1 MKIAK
6 TLGTVHTHTHTHTQ
20 VFYKI
25 NKRKIGIS
33 KNTILLFILL
43 LAILLMG
50 IGYASINSITGE
62 IEGTVIADVQSGV
75 FITNIEYVS
84 DVDANINT
92 SKIEYYIG
100 TMMQSTVELSDNNVA
115 SEIKYKVTV
124 YNNSLNNYPFLDVL
138 YDTES
143 TEFYDNENIIFEID
157 PSGFKVGDIINA
169 KETKEIYI
177 TFKYKNGIIPEN
189 TVLNSYINF
198 RIAEPNR
205 LVVAGDVA
213 STGNYLG
220 STITKNKIEAISF
233 KLGKEEPEGTVA
245 SFDASEK
252 KDESIIGYYTDVDG
266 NGLYELTF
274 LSEEKIAANKNA
286 NDLFAQLTSLKS
298 IEFDNFSTWGVTTM
312 DAMFYNCSG
321 LTTLDL
327 SKFDTSQVTN
337 IQGMFNACSKLTTL
351 DVSSF
356 DTSQVTTMRSMFYNC
371 RGLTTLDVSCFNTS
385 QVTDMNAMFV
395 NCSGLTTLDLRSFN
409 TSRVTTMKN
418 MFNGC
423 SGLKTLDVNSF
434 DTSKVTN
441 MQGMFA
447 RCSGLTTLDVS
458 KFDTS
463 RVTSMEIMFRSCTGL
478 TGIDVSSFDTS
489 KVTNM
494 YQMFSGCSR
503 LTTLDVSSFDTS
515 KVTTMYDIFAYCSRL
530 TELDL
535 SSFDTSKV
543 TIMQGM
549 FYQCH
554 KLKNIYVKQYDATT
568 STGWTTAAVSN
579 DVSMFSDCTSI
590 VGGNGTTYNSSR
602 TNGWYARIDTAETPG
617 YFTNILDKTEQ

>member
-1 MKIAK
+1 
-6 TLGTVHTHTHTHTQ
+6 
-20 VFYKI
+20 
-25 NKRKIGIS
+25 
-33 KNTILLFILL
+33 
-43 LAILLMG
+43 MG

-62 IEGTVIADVQSGV
+62 IEGTVIANVQNDV
-75 FITNIEYVS
+75 FITNVEYVS

-100 TMMQSTVELSDNNVA
+100 TMMQSTVELSDTNVA

-157 PSGFKVGDIINA
+157 PSGFKVGDTINA

-205 LVVAGDVA
+205 LVVAGNVA

-220 STITKNKIEAISF
+220 STITKNKIETISF

-286 NDLFAQLTSLKS
+286 NDLFGHLTSLKS

-312 DAMFYNCSG
+312 
-321 LTTLDL
+321 
-327 SKFDTSQVTN
+327 Q
-337 IQGMFNACSKLTTL
+337 
-351 DVSSF
+351 
-356 DTSQVTTMRSMFYNC
+356 SMFY
-371 RGLTTLDVSCFNTS
+371 G
-385 QVTDMNAMFV
+385 
-395 NCSGLTTLDLRSFN
+395 
-409 TSRVTTMKN
+409 
-418 MFNGC
+418 
-423 SGLKTLDVNSF
+423 
-434 DTSKVTN
+434 
-441 MQGMFA
+441 
-447 RCSGLTTLDVS
+447 CSGLTTLDVS

-463 RVTSMEIMFRSCTGL
+463 
-478 TGIDVSSFDTS
+478 

-494 YQMFSGCSR
+494 KSMFERCSG
-503 LTTLDVSSFDTS
+503 LTTLDVSSFNTS
-515 KVTTMYDIFAYCSRL
+515 QGPDMTYMFNVCS
-530 TELDL
+530 
-535 SSFDTSKV
+535 
-543 TIMQGM
+543 
-549 FYQCH
+549 
-554 KLKNIYVKQYDATT
+554 KLKTIYVKQYDETT
-568 STGWTTAAVSN
+568 KTGWKLGGEGTV
-579 DVSMFSDCTSI
+579 MFGACYSL
-590 VGGNGTTYNSSR
+590 VGGNGTKYHSGYTGGAR
-602 TNGWYARIDTAETPG
+602 ARIDTAETPG

>member
-1 MKIAK
+1 
-6 TLGTVHTHTHTHTQ
+6 
-20 VFYKI
+20 
-25 NKRKIGIS
+25 
-33 KNTILLFILL
+33 
-43 LAILLMG
+43 MG

-62 IEGTVIADVQSGV
+62 IEGTVIADVQNDV

-100 TMMQSTVELSDNNVA
+100 TMMQSTVELSDTNVA

-157 PSGFKVGDIINA
+157 PSGFKVGDTINA

-252 KDESIIGYYTDVDG
+252 QDESIIGYYTDVDG

-286 NDLFAQLTSLKS
+286 NWLFDHLISLKS

-312 DAMFYNCSG
+312 YAMFYNCSG

-327 SKFDTSQVTN
+327 SKFDTSQVT
-337 IQGMFNACSKLTTL
+337 
-351 DVSSF
+351 
-356 DTSQVTTMRSMFYNC
+356 TMYR
-371 RGLTTLDVSCFNTS
+371 
-385 QVTDMNAMFV
+385 
-395 NCSGLTTLDLRSFN
+395 
-409 TSRVTTMKN
+409 
-418 MFNGC
+418 
-423 SGLKTLDVNSF
+423 
-434 DTSKVTN
+434 
-441 MQGMFA
+441 MFA
-447 RCSGLTTLDVS
+447 VCSGLTTLDVS
-458 KFDTS
+458 N
-463 RVTSMEIMFRSCTGL
+463 
-478 TGIDVSSFDTS
+478 FDTS

-494 YQMFSGCSR
+494 YQMFYNCSGLAELNVSKFDTSQVTTMYCMFTGCSVLTTLDLSSFNTSKVKNMYAMFSKCSGLTTLDVSNFNTSQVTTMSTMFSGCSR
-503 LTTLDVSSFDTS
+503 LTTVDVSSFNTS
-515 KVTTMYDIFAYCSRL
+515 KVT
-530 TELDL
+530 
-535 SSFDTSKV
+535 
-543 TIMQGM
+543 
-549 FYQCH
+549 
-554 KLKNIYVKQYDATT
+554 
-568 STGWTTAAVSN
+568 
-579 DVSMFSDCTSI
+579 SMM
-590 VGGNGTTYNSSR
+590 
-602 TNGWYARIDTAETPG
+602 
-617 YFTNILDKTEQ
+617 

>member
-1 MKIAK
+1 
-6 TLGTVHTHTHTHTQ
+6 
-20 VFYKI
+20 
-25 NKRKIGIS
+25 
-33 KNTILLFILL
+33 
-43 LAILLMG
+43 MG

-100 TMMQSTVELSDNNVA
+100 TMMQSTVELSDTNVA

-157 PSGFKVGDIINA
+157 PSEFKVGDTINA

-205 LVVAGDVA
+205 LVVAGNVA

-220 STITKNKIEAISF
+220 STITKNKIETISF

-252 KDESIIGYYTDVDG
+252 QDESIIGYYTDVDG

-286 NDLFAQLTSLKS
+286 NYLFDHLISLKS

-312 DAMFYNCSG
+312 R
-321 LTTLDL
+321 
-327 SKFDTSQVTN
+327 
-337 IQGMFNACSKLTTL
+337 GMFC
-351 DVSSF
+351 D
-356 DTSQVTTMRSMFYNC
+356 
-371 RGLTTLDVSCFNTS
+371 
-385 QVTDMNAMFV
+385 
-395 NCSGLTTLDLRSFN
+395 
-409 TSRVTTMKN
+409 
-418 MFNGC
+418 
-423 SGLKTLDVNSF
+423 
-434 DTSKVTN
+434 
-441 MQGMFA
+441 
-447 RCSGLTTLDVS
+447 CSGLTTLDVS

-463 RVTSMEIMFRSCTGL
+463 RVTDMQYMFTRCT
-478 TGIDVSSFDTS
+478 
-489 KVTNM
+489 
-494 YQMFSGCSR
+494 
-503 LTTLDVSSFDTS
+503 
-515 KVTTMYDIFAYCSRL
+515 
-530 TELDL
+530 
-535 SSFDTSKV
+535 
-543 TIMQGM
+543 
-549 FYQCH
+549 
-554 KLKNIYVKQYDATT
+554 KLKTIYVKQYDGTT
-568 STGWTTAAVSN
+568 NTGWTTSAVTSS
-579 DVSMFSDCTSI
+579 DGMFELSPNLT
-590 VGGNGTTYNSSR
+590 GGNGTTYNSSY
-602 TNGWYARIDTAETPG
+602 TNATYARIDTAETPG

>member
-1 MKIAK
+1 MKNAK
-6 TLGTVHTHTHTHTQ
+6 TLGTVHTHTHTHTP

-62 IEGTVIADVQSGV
+62 IQGTVIAEVQSGV

-100 TMMQSTVELSDNNVA
+100 TMMQSTVELSNTNPA

-157 PSGFKVGDIINA
+157 PSGFKVGDTINA

-252 KDESIIGYYTDVDG
+252 QDESIIGYYTDVDG

-286 NDLFAQLTSLKS
+286 NFLFNNLTSLKS

-312 DAMFYNCSG
+312 YAMFYN
-321 LTTLDL
+321 
-327 SKFDTSQVTN
+327 
-337 IQGMFNACSKLTTL
+337 
-351 DVSSF
+351 
-356 DTSQVTTMRSMFYNC
+356 
-371 RGLTTLDVSCFNTS
+371 
-385 QVTDMNAMFV
+385 
-395 NCSGLTTLDLRSFN
+395 
-409 TSRVTTMKN
+409 
-418 MFNGC
+418 
-423 SGLKTLDVNSF
+423 
-434 DTSKVTN
+434 
-441 MQGMFA
+441 
-447 RCSGLTTLDVS
+447 CSGLTTLDVS

-463 RVTSMEIMFRSCTGL
+463 RVTDMQYMFTRCT
-478 TGIDVSSFDTS
+478 
-489 KVTNM
+489 
-494 YQMFSGCSR
+494 
-503 LTTLDVSSFDTS
+503 
-515 KVTTMYDIFAYCSRL
+515 
-530 TELDL
+530 
-535 SSFDTSKV
+535 
-543 TIMQGM
+543 
-549 FYQCH
+549 
-554 KLKNIYVKQYDATT
+554 KLKTIYVKQYDGTT
-568 STGWTTAAVSN
+568 NTGWTTSAVTSS
-579 DVSMFSDCTSI
+579 DGMFEFCPNLT
-590 VGGNGTTYNSSR
+590 GGNGTTYNSSY
-602 TNGWYARIDTAETPG
+602 TTATYARIDTEEEPG
-617 YFTNILDKTEQ
+617 YFTNIWDKTEQ

>member
-1 MKIAK
+1 
-6 TLGTVHTHTHTHTQ
+6 
-20 VFYKI
+20 
-25 NKRKIGIS
+25 
-33 KNTILLFILL
+33 
-43 LAILLMG
+43 MG

-62 IEGTVIADVQSGV
+62 IEGTVIADVQNDV

-100 TMMQSTVELSDNNVA
+100 TMMQSTVELSDTNPET
-115 SEIKYKVTV
+115 EIKYKVTV

-157 PSGFKVGDIINA
+157 PSGFKVGDTINA

-205 LVVAGDVA
+205 LVVAGNVA

-252 KDESIIGYYTDVDG
+252 QDESIIGYYTDVDE

-274 LSEEKIAANKNA
+274 LSEEKIAANKSA
-286 NDLFAQLTSLKS
+286 YCLFEHLTSLKS

-312 DAMFYNCSG
+312 YYMFYNCSG
-321 LTTLDL
+321 LTTLDV
-327 SKFDTSQVTN
+327 SNFDTS
-337 IQGMFNACSKLTTL
+337 K
-351 DVSSF
+351 
-356 DTSQVTTMRSMFYNC
+356 VTTMWSMFDNC
-371 RGLTTLDVSCFNTS
+371 RGLTTLDVRNFDTS
-385 QVTDMNAMFV
+385 QVTTMYSMFSE
-395 NCSGLTTLDLRSFN
+395 CSGLTTLDVSNFD
-409 TSRVTTMKN
+409 TSKVTNMDHMFYNCSGLAELNVSKFDTSQVTTMYC
-418 MFNGC
+418 MFAGC
-423 SGLKTLDVNSF
+423 SGLTTLDVSSFNTNKVTTMFGMFGICSGLTTLDVSNF

-441 MQGMFA
+441 MQYMFT
-447 RCSGLTTLDVS
+447 RCT
-458 KFDTS
+458 
-463 RVTSMEIMFRSCTGL
+463 
-478 TGIDVSSFDTS
+478 
-489 KVTNM
+489 
-494 YQMFSGCSR
+494 
-503 LTTLDVSSFDTS
+503 
-515 KVTTMYDIFAYCSRL
+515 
-530 TELDL
+530 
-535 SSFDTSKV
+535 
-543 TIMQGM
+543 
-549 FYQCH
+549 
-554 KLKNIYVKQYDATT
+554 KLKTIYVKQYDGTT
-568 STGWTTAAVSN
+568 NTGWTTSAVTSS
-579 DVSMFSDCTSI
+579 DGMFEFCPNLT
-590 VGGNGTTYNSSR
+590 GGNGTTYSSSY
-602 TNGWYARIDTAETPG
+602 TTAIYARIDTAETPG

>member
-1 MKIAK
+1 
-6 TLGTVHTHTHTHTQ
+6 
-20 VFYKI
+20 
-25 NKRKIGIS
+25 
-33 KNTILLFILL
+33 
-43 LAILLMG
+43 MG

-62 IEGTVIADVQSGV
+62 IEGTVIANVQNDV
-75 FITNIEYVS
+75 FITNVEYVS

-100 TMMQSTVELSDNNVA
+100 TMMQSTVELSDTNVA

-157 PSGFKVGDIINA
+157 SSGFKVGDTINA

-220 STITKNKIEAISF
+220 STITKNKIETISF

-252 KDESIIGYYTDVDG
+252 QDESIIGYYTDVDG

-274 LSEEKIAANKNA
+274 LSEEKIAANKNGTY
-286 NDLFAQLTSLKS
+286 LFKSLTSLKS
-298 IEFDNFSTWGVTTM
+298 IEFDNFSTWGTISMSTM
-312 DAMFYNCSG
+312 FAYSSG

-337 IQGMFNACSKLTTL
+337 MQGMFYNCSGLTTL

-356 DTSQVTTMRSMFYNC
+356 DTSQVTTMYAMFHVC
-371 RGLTTLDVSCFNTS
+371 SKLITLDVSNFNTS
-385 QVTDMNAMFV
+385 KVADM
-395 NCSGLTTLDLRSFN
+395 TY
-409 TSRVTTMKN
+409 

-423 SGLKTLDVNSF
+423 SKLKT
-434 DTSKVTN
+434 
-441 MQGMFA
+441 
-447 RCSGLTTLDVS
+447 
-458 KFDTS
+458 
-463 RVTSMEIMFRSCTGL
+463 
-478 TGIDVSSFDTS
+478 
-489 KVTNM
+489 
-494 YQMFSGCSR
+494 
-503 LTTLDVSSFDTS
+503 
-515 KVTTMYDIFAYCSRL
+515 
-530 TELDL
+530 
-535 SSFDTSKV
+535 
-543 TIMQGM
+543 
-549 FYQCH
+549 
-554 KLKNIYVKQYDATT
+554 IYVKQYDETT
-568 STGWTTAAVSN
+568 KTGWKLGGEGTV
-579 DVSMFSDCTSI
+579 MFGACYSL
-590 VGGNGTTYNSSR
+590 VGGNGTKYHAGYTGGAR
-602 TNGWYARIDTAETPG
+602 ARIDTAETPG

>member
-1 MKIAK
+1 MKNAK
-6 TLGTVHTHTHTHTQ
+6 TLGTVHTHTHTHTHTQ

-62 IEGTVIADVQSGV
+62 IEGTVIANVQNDV
-75 FITNIEYVS
+75 FITNVEYVS
-84 DVDANINT
+84 DIDANINT

-100 TMMQSTVELSDNNVA
+100 TMMQSTVELSDTN
-115 SEIKYKVTV
+115 SETEIKYKVTV

-157 PSGFKVGDIINA
+157 PSGFKVGDTINA

-205 LVVAGDVA
+205 LAVAGDVA

-252 KDESIIGYYTDVDG
+252 HDESIIGYYTDVDG
-266 NGLYELTF
+266 NELYELTF

-286 NDLFAQLTSLKS
+286 KFLFDHLTSLKS
-298 IEFDNFSTWGVTTM
+298 IEFDNFSTWGVTSMYAMFYNCSGLTELDVSKFNTSQVTNMRSLFNGCSGLTELNVGSFDTSQVTTM
-312 DAMFYNCSG
+312 NYMFNECSGLTELNVGSFDTSKVTNMYAMFYNCSG
-321 LTTLDL
+321 LTTLDV

-337 IQGMFNACSKLTTL
+337 MWSMFYECSKLTTLDLSSFNTSKVTNMQDMFYNCSGLTTL

-356 DTSQVTTMRSMFYNC
+356 DTSQVTTMERMFAGC
-371 RGLTTLDVSCFNTS
+371 SGLTTLDVS
-385 QVTDMNAMFV
+385 
-395 NCSGLTTLDLRSFN
+395 SFN
-409 TSRVTTMKN
+409 TNKVTTMY
-418 MFNGC
+418 
-423 SGLKTLDVNSF
+423 
-434 DTSKVTN
+434 
-441 MQGMFA
+441 GMFA

-458 KFDTS
+458 N
-463 RVTSMEIMFRSCTGL
+463 
-478 TGIDVSSFDTS
+478 FDTS

-494 YQMFSGCSR
+494 QYMFTRC
-503 LTTLDVSSFDTS
+503 T
-515 KVTTMYDIFAYCSRL
+515 
-530 TELDL
+530 
-535 SSFDTSKV
+535 
-543 TIMQGM
+543 
-549 FYQCH
+549 
-554 KLKNIYVKQYDATT
+554 KLKTIYVKQYDGTT
-568 STGWTTAAVSN
+568 NTGWTTSAVTSS
-579 DVSMFSDCTSI
+579 DGMFEFCPNLT
-590 VGGNGTTYNSSR
+590 GGNGTTYSSSY
-602 TNGWYARIDTAETPG
+602 TNATYARIDTAETPG

>member
-1 MKIAK
+1 
-6 TLGTVHTHTHTHTQ
+6 
-20 VFYKI
+20 
-25 NKRKIGIS
+25 
-33 KNTILLFILL
+33 
-43 LAILLMG
+43 MG

-62 IEGTVIADVQSGV
+62 IEGTVIADVQNDV

-100 TMMQSTVELSDNNVA
+100 TMMQSTVELSDTNVA

-157 PSGFKVGDIINA
+157 TSGFKVGDTINA

-220 STITKNKIEAISF
+220 STITKNKIETISF

-252 KDESIIGYYTDVDG
+252 QDESIIGYYTDADG

-274 LSEEKIAANKNA
+274 LSEEKI
-286 NDLFAQLTSLKS
+286 
-298 IEFDNFSTWGVTTM
+298 G
-312 DAMFYNCSG
+312 
-321 LTTLDL
+321 
-327 SKFDTSQVTN
+327 
-337 IQGMFNACSKLTTL
+337 
-351 DVSSF
+351 
-356 DTSQVTTMRSMFYNC
+356 SMFYN
-371 RGLTTLDVSCFNTS
+371 
-385 QVTDMNAMFV
+385 
-395 NCSGLTTLDLRSFN
+395 
-409 TSRVTTMKN
+409 
-418 MFNGC
+418 
-423 SGLKTLDVNSF
+423 
-434 DTSKVTN
+434 
-441 MQGMFA
+441 
-447 RCSGLTTLDVS
+447 CSGLTTLDVS

-463 RVTSMEIMFRSCTGL
+463 QVTTMYRMFYRCIG
-478 TGIDVSSFDTS
+478 
-489 KVTNM
+489 
-494 YQMFSGCSR
+494 

-515 KVTTMYDIFAYCSRL
+515 KVTTMYRMFTYCSGL
-530 TELDL
+530 TILDVSKFDTSEVTNMVSMFGGCSGLTTLDL
-535 SSFDTSKV
+535 SSFNTSKV
-543 TIMQGM
+543 TNMSYM
-549 FYQCH
+549 FNLCS
-554 KLKNIYVKQYDATT
+554 KLKIIYAKQYDETT
-568 STGWTTAAVSN
+568 NTGWTTSAVTGS
-579 DVSMFSDCTSI
+579 DGMFELCPNLT
-590 VGGNGTTYNSSR
+590 GGNGTTYNSSY
-602 TNGWYARIDTAETPG
+602 TTATYARIDTAETPG